1 MTKLYPYQKRG
12 VKMMEAF
19 NGRALLADEMGLG
32 KTIQALYYHKR
43 NKKGTTIVVCP
54 ASLKFN
60 WAREAANH
68 IKQSS
73 MIVEGRKPPT
83 RAGFKR
89 NRFII
94 INYEVL
100 SYWVDH
106 LKKFKPTLLI
116 LDECHYIKNRKA
128 KRTRAVQALAKNID
142 EVIAI
147 SGTPLTNRPSE
158 LFPVLNLLRPDKF
171 KSFMPYAHRYCDA
184 KKNRWGWD
192 FKGAKNLDELHEKL
206 TSTMMIRRK
215 KMDVL
220 QDLPEKS
227 RNVITVPI
235 SNRKEYDEAETDLIA
250 WLSKFNI
257 GKAKR
262 AEAAERLVR
271 MGYLKRLAAELKI
284 EAVVDWIKDF
294 MFETNEKL
302 VVFGIHKKIIERL
315 QQEFPKSV
323 SITGETKSKD
333 RQLAVDKFQKDKS
346 TRLFIGNIQAAG
358 VGLTLTSASTL
369 LFAELGWTPSEH
381 SQAEDRIHRIGQ
393 RNTARCFYMIAADT
407 IEEKLS
413 QIIQNKQSVLTSTLD
428 GGDVEEELTIFDELQ
443 KEMTN

>member
-1 MTKLYPYQKRG
+1 MTKLYPYQKTG
-12 VKMMEAF
+12 VKMMEGF

-227 RNVITVPI
+227 RNVITIPI

-262 AEAAERLVR
+262 AEAAERL
-271 MGYLKRLAAELKI
+271 I
-284 EAVVDWIKDF
+284 E
-294 MFETNEKL
+294 N
-302 VVFGIHKKIIERL
+302 
-315 QQEFPKSV
+315 
-323 SITGETKSKD
+323 
-333 RQLAVDKFQKDKS
+333 
-346 TRLFIGNIQAAG
+346 
-358 VGLTLTSASTL
+358 
-369 LFAELGWTPSEH
+369 
-381 SQAEDRIHRIGQ
+381 
-393 RNTARCFYMIAADT
+393 
-407 IEEKLS
+407 
-413 QIIQNKQSVLTSTLD
+413 
-428 GGDVEEELTIFDELQ
+428 
-443 KEMTN
+443 